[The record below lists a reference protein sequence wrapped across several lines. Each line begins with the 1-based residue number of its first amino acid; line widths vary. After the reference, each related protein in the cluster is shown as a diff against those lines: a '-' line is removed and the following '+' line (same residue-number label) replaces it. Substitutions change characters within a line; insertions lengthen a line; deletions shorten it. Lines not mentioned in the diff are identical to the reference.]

1 MLKYW
6 GDTWGVIMA
15 RRVPPGKV
23 LEVLC
28 SYISGLRVSQ
38 QWRAAPSG
46 LEAHLL
52 FTHVGVNL
60 LVVTGLICTKFSLG
74 KTRTPGPALLI
85 SSTS

>member
-1 MLKYW
+1 MGCHHGKTSSTRESAGSAVQLHEW
-6 GDTWGVIMA
+6 AEGLSAMA
-15 RRVPPGKV
+15 R
-23 LEVLC
+23 C
-28 SYISGLRVSQ
+28 S
-38 QWRAAPSG
+38 SG

-52 FTHVGVNL
+52 LTHVGVNL